1 MAARLTDKQKRFITE
16 YLVDLNA
23 TQAAIRAGYSAKTA
37 QAIGTENLSKPL
49 IQAALQEAMQKRSR
63 RTEITQDRV
72 LLELARIGFCD
83 PRKLFDD
90 DGNPL
95 PISAIDDDTAASISL
110 LDVDVTIDEDGTI
123 TRSKRYRFSDKLR
136 ALEMIAKHIGMCSG
150 ATVQLSIDPD
160 TRAAVERFVSNGL
173 NRSANAD

>member
-1 MAARLTDKQKRFITE
+1 MAARLTDKQKRFISE

-49 IQAALQEAMQKRSR
+49 IQAALQDAMEKRAR

-95 PISAIDDDTAASISL
+95 SVSAIDDDTAATISL
-110 LDVDVTIDEDGTI
+110 LDVDVTTDEYGTV
-123 TRSKRYRFSDKLR
+123 TRSKRYRFNDKIK
-136 ALEMIAKHIGMCSG
+136 ALELLAKHLGMCSG
-150 ATVQLSIDPD
+150 ATVHLSIDPD

-173 NRSANAD
+173 DRSADAD